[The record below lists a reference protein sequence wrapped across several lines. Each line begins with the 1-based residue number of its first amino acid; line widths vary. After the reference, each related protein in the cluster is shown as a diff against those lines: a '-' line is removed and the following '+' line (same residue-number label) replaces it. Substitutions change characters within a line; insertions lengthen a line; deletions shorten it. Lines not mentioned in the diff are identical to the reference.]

1 MTRRICFAL
10 LVGLGVACDL
20 PDDDEPSSGTEA
32 ASSTT
37 SQTSS
42 TDPSSTSE
50 TAEDTSTSSSTNTD
64 SSQEGSSGETSSSG
78 SSETGSSSS
87 SGGETGDVQGDY
99 GPCEGD
105 DDLCPTGT
113 TCQLHGGPL
122 SGSQWCAPECE
133 VAQMCAAAPSGTAE
147 PTCYTI
153 GNSSVCAL
161 ACDPTL
167 TCPDGM
173 DCLSFGGS
181 GGDAG
186 LCAWPSF

>member
-1 MTRRICFAL
+1 MSVWVR
-10 LVGLGVACDL
+10 VGTGST
-20 PDDDEPSSGTEA
+20 PEPSA
-32 ASSTT
+32 K
-37 SQTSS
+37 
-42 TDPSSTSE
+42 
-50 TAEDTSTSSSTNTD
+50 
-64 SSQEGSSGETSSSG
+64 
-78 SSETGSSSS
+78 
-87 SGGETGDVQGDY
+87 

-105 DDLCPTGT
+105 DNLCPAGT

-133 VAQMCAAAPSGTAE
+133 LAESCAEAPSGTAE

-161 ACDPTL
+161 ACDPRS

-186 LCAWPSF
+186 LWAWPSF

>member
-10 LVGLGVACDL
+10 LLGLGAACDL

-32 ASSTT
+32 PTSTSAQTDPTGATSTT
-37 SQTSS
+37 ST
-42 TDPSSTSE
+42 TE
-50 TAEDTSTSSSTNTD
+50 GTSTSTTTGSGPD
-64 SSQEGSSGETSSSG
+64 GSSGDASTSG
-78 SSETGSSSS
+78 SADTSSS
-87 SGGETGDVQGDY
+87 SGGETGGVQGDY

-105 DDLCPTGT
+105 DELCPAGT

-122 SGSQWCAPECE
+122 SGSQWCAPDCE
-133 VAQMCAAAPSGTAE
+133 VAQTCAAAPSGTAA

-153 GNSSVCAL
+153 GNASVCAL
-161 ACDPTL
+161 GCDPTS

>member
-50 TAEDTSTSSSTNTD
+50 AAEDTSTSSSTTAG
-64 SSQEGSSGETSSSG
+64 SGQEGSSGEASSSG

-87 SGGETGDVQGDY
+87 GGETGGVQGDY

-133 VAQMCAAAPSGTAE
+133 VARTCAAAPSGTAE

-153 GNSSVCAL
+153 GNSSICAL